1 MTSHVMTVNPGSSGL
16 KLGLYRYSERR
27 LDRLCKGTI
36 DGSLPGRLQI
46 TAVTGQTSHAIAG
59 PEIRQ
64 ALPEVV
70 ALLCMAAGIEQ
81 IDAVGH
87 RVVHGGDR
95 FHGPT
100 MITDSVIADI
110 AGLVSLAPL
119 HQPRSLMI
127 LSAMRE
133 LYPEMPQTASF
144 DTAFHQTQPALNRR
158 IALPRSLRDAGIQ
171 RYGFHGLSY
180 QYISD
185 ALRQREP
192 ELVRGKVLAAHLG
205 SGVSVCALEEGQSR
219 DCSMGFSTL
228 DGVPMATRSGRLD
241 PGILLHLLKAHGRSP
256 AQIEDILYH
265 HSGLLGLS
273 GVSGDMRDLV
283 VSSEPE
289 AQEAITIFCLSI
301 ARELASQAAVLGGLD
316 GIVFTA
322 GIGEHMPEI
331 RTRICRHLQW
341 LGVALDPAAN
351 TANAFRISGPG
362 SRVSCL
368 VIPTDEE
375 AVIAR
380 QACDLLWS

>member
-16 KLGLYRYSERR
+16 KLGIYRYTDRR
-27 LDRLCKGTI
+27 LDSLCKGAI

-46 TAVTGQTSHAIAG
+46 TAAAAQTGHAIAG
-59 PEIRQ
+59 TDIRQ
-64 ALPEVV
+64 ALPEIV
-70 ALLCMAAGIEQ
+70 ALLCNAAGIQQ

-87 RVVHGGDR
+87 RIVHGGDR
-95 FHGPT
+95 FPGPT
-100 MITDSVIADI
+100 LITDNVVADI

-133 LYPEMPQTASF
+133 LYPNLPQTASF
-144 DTAFHQTQPALNRR
+144 DTAFHQTQSALNRR
-158 IALPRSLRDAGIQ
+158 IALPRTLRDAGIQ

-180 QYISD
+180 QYISGV
-185 ALRQREP
+185 LRQREP
-192 ELVRGKVLAAHLG
+192 ELARGKVLAAHLG
-205 SGVSVCALEEGQSR
+205 SGVSVCALENGQSR

-241 PGILLHLLKAHGRSP
+241 PGILLHMLKAHGRSP
-256 AQIEDILYH
+256 AQIEDVLYH

-273 GVSGDMRDLV
+273 GISGDMRDLV
-283 VSSEPE
+283 ASRDQE
-289 AQEAITIFCLSI
+289 AQEAVAIFCLSV
-301 ARELASQAAVLGGLD
+301 ARELASQATVLGGLD

-331 RTRICRHLQW
+331 RARICAHLRW
-341 LGVALDPAAN
+341 LGVAIEPAAN
-351 TANAFRISGPG
+351 SANAFRISSPA
-362 SRVSCL
+362 SRISCL

-375 AVIAR
+375 MVIAR
-380 QACDLLWS
+380 QACDLLWP